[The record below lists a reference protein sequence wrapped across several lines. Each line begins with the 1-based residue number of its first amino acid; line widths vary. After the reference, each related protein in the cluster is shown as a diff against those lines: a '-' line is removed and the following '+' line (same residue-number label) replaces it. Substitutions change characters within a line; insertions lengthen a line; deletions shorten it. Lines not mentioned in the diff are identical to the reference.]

1 MERLFFNEYV
11 LNNHNNK
18 ITHNSNN
25 SNSSNNNKY
34 FVNNQFNNLFIKIS
48 FFKSFH
54 ISTQLLPQT
63 KIIKLTEK

>member
-18 ITHNSNN
+18 ITHNSN
-25 SNSSNNNKY
+25 SNNNNKY

-54 ISTQLLPQT
+54 ISTQLLLQT